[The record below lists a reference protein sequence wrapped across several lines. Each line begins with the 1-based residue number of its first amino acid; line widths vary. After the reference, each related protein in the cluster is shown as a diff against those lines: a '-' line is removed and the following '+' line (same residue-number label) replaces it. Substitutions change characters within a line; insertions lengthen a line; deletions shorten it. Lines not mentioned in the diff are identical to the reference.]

1 MGRCLIT
8 GFNPSPL
15 VLVEKN
21 TQKNKAGKD
30 QCGLIDEIKL
40 TDISDSPGTEDRIL
54 LKALDQKPATYWRVG
69 WTGRL
74 GLTDIHC

>member
-8 GFNPSPL
+8 GFNPFLL
-15 VLVEKN
+15 VLVEKD
-21 TQKNKAGKD
+21 TQKSKAGKD
-30 QCGLIDEIKL
+30 QCGLNDEIKL
-40 TDISDSPGTEDRIL
+40 IDISDSPGTEDRIL

-74 GLTDIHC
+74 GLTGIHC